1 MVIDFLSFYNRGKKF
16 QLVSI
21 KFDWN
26 VDFVVWYRRGQRI
39 DMKKAMKNRKQSDIM
54 KNVWR
59 EKMTIFIEIMR
70 FHGNLFAITWNSCY
84 FELPYSKHSDCV
96 YMRVFFFVCLWVF
109 ACFFSRSLKS
119 FFFNG
124 PRPTCVKFKNKTQS
138 YLSYTQK
145 IAMDSVDICRHFWS
159 YDIVYIVDIVCMAC
173 FENKIQ
179 IWFALFSF

>member
-1 MVIDFLSFYNRGKKF
+1 MWILSYDIEGGREYIWKKQWRIENRVILWKMCEERKWLFLSKLCGFTATY
-16 QLVSI
+16 S
-21 KFDWN
+21 
-26 VDFVVWYRRGQRI
+26 
-39 DMKKAMKNRKQSDIM
+39 QSLETVAIL
-54 KNVWR
+54 NCHTANTV
-59 EKMTIFIEIMR
+59 TVFIWE
-70 FHGNLFAITWNSCY
+70 C
-84 FELPYSKHSDCV
+84 
-96 YMRVFFFVCLWVF
+96 FFLFVCEFLHV
-109 ACFFSRSLKS
+109 FFSRSLKS

-179 IWFALFSF
+179 IWFALFSFLKVKKKYVS